1 MSNGYSDLVLN
12 NESDVEQKFVLPLL
26 VNPEPIGFGL
36 QPSDFWTKTS
46 IRKILIYKGNKKKL
60 YYPDY
65 AIVIDGL
72 PFVIIEAKAPGE
84 DLEEAA
90 REGRLYATEINS
102 AYPRDFNPCQM
113 VVVTDGNILATYS
126 WDSDE
131 AIVDLKAEDL
141 DLMNEKFAQLL
152 LRLSRRALQ
161 KLANS
166 ELRRLRSSAKYFKP
180 VHMLGGKTIIS
191 ETVSDNSFGSNVS
204 IEYKY
209 LFNPDSITD
218 RESVVQ
224 NAYVTSKRKQGHVAP
239 IDKLI
244 RAALR
249 SDVCQIDDTAYPQEL
264 ISQISDIHRAKN
276 EIFLLIGSVGS
287 GKSTFTDY
295 LRLVALNRSLSKKID
310 WISLNLNK
318 APLARDRIYDWVLT
332 RAKESI
338 EKLFPDTDF
347 EDLNYL
353 KKIYSTEISKIKR
366 GKAALFSEDSPEHNS
381 AIYAE
386 IDRLQ
391 QDKAT
396 TLRAIINLQF
406 KATEKLL
413 VIVLDNCDKGN
424 RDDQLLM
431 FEVATWLK
439 EEFSCMIFL
448 PLRDTTYDQY
458 KAVPPLD
465 TVIKDLV
472 FRIDPPLL
480 EKVIYARLNF
490 ALREIEVQ
498 NSKFSYTLNNGM
510 RVECTRLEV
519 GQYLKSMVA
528 TLFQDPLFRRIITGL
543 AGRNIRKGLEILLDF
558 CKSGHVSEN
567 EILKVRTAGGDHALP
582 NHLVMKILL
591 KGKRKYYSDA
601 HTNVRSTFHSN
612 ESDPLPDPFVR
623 LDILQWLKNNYR
635 IAGPT
640 RMPGYH
646 KVERLIQ
653 TLQSRGHSAQT
664 ALEQLKELA
673 AAGCVSA
680 ESQTAD
686 ICPDDLVSIS
696 PSGFVHLD
704 LVRNINYLSTVAE
717 DLLFRENQAAKA
729 IANNMTGQGK
739 YRADSR
745 QVAISNAKVMMDY
758 LCMYRE
764 THFPGEVSVLS
775 SESSPKLFDLDDL
788 QCFVDRSVENDS
800 HLRTAKQM
808 EEDYPPGTIC
818 EAQITS
824 IRDYG
829 FFVEFGAYGRGLI
842 HRSQLQRTGLTV
854 TDFEPGDWI
863 SVQVHEYVDERKNF
877 NLKLV
882 PS

>member
-1 MSNGYSDLVLN
+1 MSNGYCNLVLN
-12 NESDVEQKFVLPLL
+12 NESDVEQKFVLPFL
-26 VNPEPIGFGL
+26 VNPEPIGLGL
-36 QPSDFWTKTS
+36 RASDFWTKVN
-46 IRKILIYKGNKKKL
+46 IRRLLIDKGSKKKL

-65 AIVIDGL
+65 AVVIDGL

-90 REGRLYATEINS
+90 REGRLYATEIN
-102 AYPRDFNPCQM
+102 AVYPRDFNPCQI
-113 VVVTDGNILATYS
+113 VVVTDGKRLIMYS

-131 AIVDLKAEDL
+131 AIVDIATEDI
-141 DLMNEKFAQLL
+141 DAMNQKFSQLL

-161 KLANS
+161 KLADN
-166 ELRRLRSSAKYFKP
+166 ELRRLRSSAKYIKP
-180 VHMLGGKTIIS
+180 VHMLGGKTIMS

-209 LFNPDSITD
+209 LFNPDSMSD

-249 SDVCQIDDTAYPQEL
+249 SDGCQIDDTAHPHEILGQL
-264 ISQISDIHRAKN
+264 ADIHRAKN
-276 EIFLLIGSVGS
+276 EILLLIGSVGS

-295 LRLVALNRSLSKKID
+295 IRLVALDRPLSKKID
-310 WISLNLNK
+310 WINLNLNK
-318 APLARDRIYDWVLT
+318 APLARDRIYEWVLS
-332 RAKESI
+332 RAKEAI
-338 EKLFPDTDF
+338 ERLFPDIDF
-347 EDLNYL
+347 DDLSYL
-353 KKIYSTEISKIKR
+353 KKIYATEIAKVKR
-366 GKAALFSEDSPEHNS
+366 GKAALFLESSLEHRN
-381 AIYAE
+381 AIYSE

-391 QDKAT
+391 NDKAA

-406 KATEKLL
+406 KTSEKLL

-439 EEFSCMIFL
+439 EEFPCMVFL
-448 PLRDTTYDQY
+448 PLRDTTYDQF
-458 KAVPPLD
+458 KNVSPLD

-480 EKVIYARLNF
+480 EKVIYARLNY
-490 ALREIEVQ
+490 ALREIEIQ
-498 NSKFSYTLNNGM
+498 NSRFSYTLGNGM
-510 RVECTRLEV
+510 RVECTRHEV
-519 GQYLKSMVA
+519 GRYLKSMVA

-567 EILKVRTAGGDHALP
+567 EILKVRTAGGDYAFQ

-601 HTNVRSTFHSN
+601 HTNIRNAFYSN
-612 ESDPLPDPFVR
+612 ESDALPDPFVR
-623 LDILQWLKNNYR
+623 LDILQWLKDNYR
-635 IAGPT
+635 IAGPART
-640 RMPGYH
+640 LGYH
-646 KVERLIQ
+646 KVEKLIQ
-653 TLQSRGHSAQT
+653 ILQSRGHSAHT
-664 ALEQLKELA
+664 ALAQIKELA
-673 AAGCVSA
+673 IAGCVSA

-686 ICPDDLVSIS
+686 ISMEDLISIS

-717 DLLFRENQAAKA
+717 DVLFRENQVAKT

-739 YRADSR
+739 YKADSR
-745 QVAISNAKVMMDY
+745 QAAISNAKEMMNY
-758 LCMYRE
+758 LCSYRE
-764 THFPGEVSVLS
+764 SHFPGEVSLLS
-775 SESSPKLFDLDDL
+775 SESSQRLFNLDDL
-788 QCFVDRSVENDS
+788 HSFVDRSIENDP

-842 HRSQLQRTGLTV
+842 HRSQLQHAGFTV
-854 TDFEPGDWI
+854 AEFEAGDWI

-877 NLKLV
+877 NLKFV